1 MAQITLGLDLGVASI
16 GWALIREDG
25 AKTTL
30 AGWGSRIFRPG
41 ADDDTSDGKGL
52 SLCAE
57 RRQKRA
63 LRIQYRRRRKRKD
76 DLIRIL
82 QENDLLPNPLTPSF
96 FVGVD
101 KKYLMLF
108 PDEQRKTAG
117 HVIPYLFRKKALDT
131 PLTREELGRALYHL
145 AQRRGYL
152 SNRKKDLKDEEET
165 GKVAAGIDSL
175 KKEMEKSGA
184 RTLGEY
190 FCLINPEESRIR
202 TRYTDRAM
210 YQDEFRKICKAQ
222 RALIS
227 EELEDQL
234 FHVIF
239 FQRKLKSCKNLI
251 GACSVYPEERRCSY
265 ACEEAQIFR
274 IYTTLNHL
282 RVEKANQIRSLTGE
296 EREKVFAL
304 LNGFSDQLTRKGSI
318 TLRNLGKAIG
328 LGKGEKFTLS
338 DDEKE
343 VYGNVLHAILFS
355 IFGAGAASM
364 PPEEREKFFNDLNS
378 IEKTEVLRRRL
389 KNCWKLPDE
398 KAAIAEK
405 IPVPDDYC
413 AYSLKALKEFLPD
426 LAAGIPLA
434 TILKLKHPYQ
444 PQDEMDKLPILD
456 SDEANIELRNPN
468 VHRVLTELRIL
479 INAIIA
485 RYGKPDRIRIELAR
499 DLKSSAKER
508 ERRTWEMRQRE
519 KERAAIAE
527 KIAKEAGIENP
538 SRNDILKVML
548 AEECGYECPYT
559 GQHFSMKDLLHG
571 KDIHIEHIIP
581 YSRSFDDSYR
591 NKTLCLASANAAKN
605 NRTPFE
611 AFSGTEYQ
619 NILHRVAHF
628 SGPFAEAKLALF
640 KREEVDSEGFLERNL
655 NDTRYASR
663 LAMQYLALL
672 YGGIIDKTGK
682 QRIFATSGSC
692 TAMIRRAWGG
702 NYLLGEGE
710 KVRDDHRHHAIDA
723 LTIALTTPE
732 MVKTIASMTREER
745 SRKQKSCDDT
755 IIDNEIF
762 RQASAGLENIPVSHH
777 VVNKIRGAFHKE
789 SIYGKD
795 YGEEIRHKRI
805 KLENLSVK
813 DIPGIVDPAV
823 KDIILKRIGCS
834 EVELANLTEKEFSAR
849 LDASTPLL
857 FKDKKGETVNTIKK
871 VRVKATVSTRTIGSG
886 DSRCNVV
893 TGSNY
898 LLAIFAVLDEQGN
911 ESGWEGEIVSLIDAR
926 YRLTHKMPLFEKER
940 PGRKFKFTLKK
951 GDIVKFRKDGTEHLC
966 IIRGVSLPQFYCCP
980 IKDAREKNDLI
991 AAKLWFRPHISSAF
1005 QWGMTKYRMNIFG
1018 ELQRAND

>member
-1 MAQITLGLDLGVASI
+1 MAQTTLGLDLGVASI

-25 AKTTL
+25 TKTTL
-30 AGWGSRIFRPG
+30 DGWGSRIFKPG
-41 ADDDTSDGKGL
+41 AEDDASDGKGL
-52 SLCAE
+52 SLCAI
-57 RRQKRA
+57 RRQKKA
-63 LRIQYRRRRKRKD
+63 LRVQYRRRRKRKD
-76 DLIRIL
+76 ELIRLL
-82 QENDLLPNPLTPSF
+82 QENHLLPDPLTPSF
-96 FVGVD
+96 FVNVD
-101 KKYLMLF
+101 RQYLMIF
-108 PDEQRKTAG
+108 PEEQRKTVG
-117 HVIPYLFRKKALDT
+117 HVIPYLYRRKALDT
-131 PLTREELGRALYHL
+131 PLSKEELGRTLYHL

-152 SNRKKDLKDEEET
+152 SNRKKDLKDEEES
-165 GKVAAGIDSL
+165 GKVAAGIDTL

-190 FCLINPEESRIR
+190 FCLVDPEESRIR

-210 YQDEFRKICKAQ
+210 YQDEFRKICQAQ
-222 RALIS
+222 RHLIS
-227 EELEDQL
+227 AELENLL

-239 FQRKLKSCKNLI
+239 FQNKLKSYKHLI
-251 GACSVYPEERRCSY
+251 GACSVYPEEKRCSY

-282 RVEKANQIRSLTGE
+282 RIAKADQIRSLTGD

-304 LNGFSDQLTRKGSI
+304 LNGFSDLLTRKGSI

-343 VYGNVLHAILFS
+343 IYGNVLHAILFS
-355 IFGAGAASM
+355 LFGTRAESLSQ
-364 PPEEREKFFNDLNS
+364 EEREKFFNDLNS

-389 KNCWKLPDE
+389 KSYWQLPDE
-398 KAAIAEK
+398 KIAAAEK

-413 AYSLKALKEFLPD
+413 AYSLKALKEILPD
-426 LAAGIPLA
+426 LAEGIPLA
-434 TILKLKHPYQ
+434 TILKLKHPMQ
-444 PQDEMDKLPILD
+444 AKDEMDQLPILD
-456 SDEANIELRNPN
+456 SDEADIELRNPN

-479 INAIIA
+479 INAIIV

-508 ERRTWEMRQRE
+508 ERRMWEMRQRE
-519 KERAAIAE
+519 KERTAIAG
-527 KIAKEAGIENP
+527 KIAEEAGIENP

-559 GQHFSMKDLLHG
+559 GKHFSMRDLLHG

-611 AFSGTEYQ
+611 AFSGKEYQ
-619 NILHRVAHF
+619 DILQRVARF
-628 SGPFAEAKLALF
+628 RGPFAEAKLALF
-640 KREEVDSEGFLERNL
+640 KLEKVEPEEFLERNL

-732 MVKTIASMTREER
+732 MIKVIASMTREER
-745 SRKQKSCDDT
+745 SRKQKSCNDT

-762 RQASAGLENIPVSHH
+762 RQASADLDNIPVSHH
-777 VVNKIRGAFHKE
+777 VVNKIRGALHDE
-789 SIYGKD
+789 NPCGKD
-795 YGEEIRHKRI
+795 YGEQIRHKRI
-805 KLENLSVK
+805 ELSKLKADSVLK
-813 DIPGIVDPAV
+813 IVDRTV
-823 KDIILKRIGCS
+823 KNIILKRIGCS
-834 EVELANLTEKEFSAR
+834 EKELAGLSEKEFAKR
-849 LDASTPLL
+849 LDAGTPLL
-857 FKDKKGETVNTIKK
+857 FKDKEGGTVNVIKK
-871 VRVKATVSTRTIGSG
+871 VRIKAKVTAKTIGSG
-886 DSRCNVV
+886 DSLRNVAN
-893 TGSNY
+893 GSNY

-911 ESGWEGEIVSLIDAR
+911 ETAWEGEIVSLMDAR
-926 YRLTHKMPLFEKER
+926 YRLTHKMPLFEKDR

-951 GDIVKFRKDGTEHLC
+951 GDIVKFRKDGTEYLC
-966 IIRGVSLPQFYCCP
+966 IIRGVSLPQFSCCP
-980 IKDAREKNDLI
+980 VKDARMQRDLK
-991 AAKLWFRPHISSAF
+991 AAKVWFTPTVSAAF
-1005 QWGMTKYRMNIFG
+1005 QGTMTKYRMNIFG